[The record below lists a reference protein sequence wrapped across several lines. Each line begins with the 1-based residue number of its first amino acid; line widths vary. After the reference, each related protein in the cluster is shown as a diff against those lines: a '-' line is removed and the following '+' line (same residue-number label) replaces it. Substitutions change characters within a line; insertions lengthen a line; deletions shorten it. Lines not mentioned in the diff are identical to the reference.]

1 MRISTAQYYA
11 TTAANY
17 SRNLQNVMKTAEQ
30 ASSGLKLETA
40 ADDPVGAARLLQL
53 EQQKAMLGQYTTNI
67 SALNTAQAQEE
78 SVLDSINNVLQKVS
92 ELAVRAGGGS
102 LNDEDRKSIAAEL
115 KQSEEQLLSLM
126 NSKDANGKFIFSG
139 ASNNTQPFVR
149 NSDGTYSYQGDQT
162 QLELKIGDSMSLGL
176 NDTGWEVFQQAV
188 NAARSS
194 TTMTAPAVNDGR
206 VDLSPGLV
214 SSGPAFDASFRG
226 GQPYTMAF
234 TSSTQF
240 VITDALGNDV
250 TAEATGGGK
259 FDPNAKGGSDVN
271 FRGVTFKLDIT
282 FQAGDNPAD
291 SAAADAVIAGHSFQL
306 TAKPDSFVANRAPSN
321 TSTAIISQSTVTNA
335 ADYKSFFPEGG
346 AVLKFTGPGTFEL
359 YARPLTSTSTPVTTG
374 TVVAGVA
381 TAAGVSFTLG
391 GTPPTPAAGDQFD
404 IAVNTHQSQNVLDT
418 ISQLRSALD
427 APVQGNP
434 AAQRFLEDTVAS
446 SIANLNN
453 AKNQVDLARGAIGA
467 RGNVMDMQA
476 EQNSSTGL
484 INESTGNSIKNADP
498 AEVLTR
504 LTLQQTMLQAAQLA
518 FAKVSQLSLFN
529 KL

>member
-17 SRNLQNVMKTAEQ
+17 SRNLNNVVKTAEQ
-30 ASSGLKLETA
+30 ASSNLRVNTA

-53 EQQKAMLGQYTTNI
+53 DQQKAMLGQYTTNI
-67 SALNTAQAQEE
+67 NALNTAQAQEE
-78 SVLDSINNVLQKVS
+78 SVLDSINNTLQKVS

-102 LNDEDRKSIAAEL
+102 LNDDDRKSIAAEL

-126 NSKDANGKFIFSG
+126 NSKDANGKYIFSG
-139 ASNNTQPFVR
+139 ASNNTQPFVK

-162 QLELKIGDSMSLGL
+162 QLQLKIGDSMSLGL
-176 NDTGWEVFQQAV
+176 NDTGWDVFQQAI

-194 TTMTAPAVNDGR
+194 TTMLTPPVDDGR
-206 VDLSPGLV
+206 VALSPGLV
-214 SSGPAFDASFRG
+214 SSGPAFDANFRG
-226 GQPYTMAF
+226 GEPYTLQF
-234 TSSTQF
+234 ISSTQF
-240 VITDALGNDV
+240 KITDASGADR
-250 TAEATGGGK
+250 TAEAAGGGV
-259 FDPNAKGGSDVN
+259 FDPNAKGGSDIN

-282 FQAGDNPAD
+282 LQPGD
-291 SAAADAVIAGHSFQL
+291 DATNIDANIATHSFQL
-306 TAKPDSFVANRAPSN
+306 SAKPDSFVANRAPGN
-321 TSTAIISQSTVTNA
+321 TSTAIVTQSTVTNA
-335 ADYKSFFPEGG
+335 ADYQSFFPEGG
-346 AVLKFTGPGTFEL
+346 AVLKFTGAGTFDL
-359 YARPLTSTSTPVTTG
+359 YARPLTAGSTPVTSG
-374 TVVAGVA
+374 SVVAGVA

-391 GTPPTPAAGDQFD
+391 GTPPTPVAGDQFD
-404 IAVNTHQSQNVLDT
+404 IAVNTHQTQNVLDT

-427 APVQGNP
+427 APTDGNP
-434 AAQRFLEDTVAS
+434 AAQRFLSDTIAS
-446 SIANLNN
+446 SLSNLNN

-467 RGNVMDMQA
+467 RGNVMDMQSD
-476 EQNSSTGL
+476 QNTSSSL
-484 INESTGNSIKNADP
+484 INESTTSGIRDADP

>member
-17 SRNLQNVMKTAEQ
+17 SRNLNNVMKSAEQ
-30 ASSGLKLETA
+30 ASSGDKLVTA
-40 ADDPVGAARLLQL
+40 SDDPVGAARLLQL
-53 EQQKAMLGQYTTNI
+53 EQQKAMLGQYSSNI
-67 SALNTAQAQEE
+67 NALNTAQAQEE
-78 SVLDSINNVLQKVS
+78 SVLDSINTVLQKVS
-92 ELAVRAGGGS
+92 ELAVRAGGAS
-102 LNDEDRKSIAAEL
+102 LNDDDRKSIGAEVA
-115 KQSEEQLLSLM
+115 QAEEQLLNLM
-126 NSKDANGKFIFSG
+126 NSKDANGRYIFSG
-139 ASNNTQPFVR
+139 ASSNTQPFVR

-176 NDTGWEVFQQAV
+176 NDTGWDVFQQAI
-188 NAARSS
+188 NAARST
-194 TTMTAPAVNDGR
+194 TTMTAPAVDDGR
-206 VDLSPGLV
+206 VSLTQGLV
-214 SSGPAFDASFRG
+214 NSGPAFDASFRN
-226 GQPYTMAF
+226 GQPYTLAF

-259 FDPNAKGGSDVN
+259 FDPNNKDGSDIS
-271 FRGVTFKLDIT
+271 FRGVSFALDIS
-282 FQAGDNPAD
+282 FQASDNPAN
-291 SAAADAVIAGHSFQL
+291 ADAVIAGHSFQL
-306 TAKPDSFVANRAPSN
+306 AAKPDSFVSTRSPGN
-321 TSTAIISQSTVTNA
+321 TTAAVISQTSVTNA

-359 YARPLTSTSTPVTTG
+359 YARPMTSSSTPVTTG
-374 TVVAGVA
+374 TVTAGVA

-391 GTPPTPAAGDQFD
+391 GATPPVAGDQFD
-404 IAVNTHQSQNVLDT
+404 ITVNTHQTQNVLDT
-418 ISQLRSALD
+418 VSQLRQALEI
-427 APVQGNP
+427 PTSGNP
-434 AAQRFLEDTVAS
+434 AAQRNLDSVIAS
-446 SIANLNN
+446 SIANLGN

-467 RGNVMDMQA
+467 RGNVMDMQRDSI
-476 EQNSSTGL
+476 QSTDL
-484 INESTGNSIKNADP
+484 INTSSQSSIRDADP

>member
-1 MRISTAQYYA
+1 MRISTAQYYV

-17 SRNLQNVMKTAEQ
+17 QRNFNNTIKTAEQ
-30 ASSGLKLETA
+30 ASSGVKLETA

-53 EQQKAMLGQYTTNI
+53 DQQKAMLGQYTTNI

-78 SVLDSINNVLQKVS
+78 AVLDSINNVLQKVS

-102 LNDEDRKSIAAEL
+102 LNDDDRKSIAAEL
-115 KQSEEQLLSLM
+115 GAAEDQLLSLM

-162 QLELKIGDSMSLGL
+162 QLQLKIGDSMSLGL
-176 NDTGWEVFQQAV
+176 NDTGWDVFQQAV
-188 NAARSS
+188 NASRSS
-194 TTMTAPAVNDGR
+194 TTMTAPAVDDGR
-206 VDLSPGLV
+206 VALSAGLV
-214 SSGPAFDASFRG
+214 NSGPDFDAKFRS
-226 GQPYTMAF
+226 GQPYTMSF

-259 FDPNAKGGSDVN
+259 FDPGEKGGSDVN

-282 FQAGDNPAD
+282 FQAGDTPAD
-291 SAAADAVIAGHSFQL
+291 SASADAVIAGHSFQL
-306 TAKPDSFVANRAPSN
+306 TAKPDSFVANRAPGN
-321 TSTAIISQSTVTNA
+321 ASTAVVTQSSVTNA

-346 AVLKFTGPGTFEL
+346 AVMKMTGPGTFDL
-359 YARPLTSTSTPVTTG
+359 YARPLTSSSTPVTSG
-374 TVVAGVA
+374 TVTAGVA
-381 TAAGVSFTLG
+381 TAAGVSFTFG
-391 GTPPTPAAGDQFD
+391 GGPLAAGDQFD
-404 IAVNTHQSQNVLDT
+404 IAVNTHQTQNVLDT
-418 ISQLRSALD
+418 ISQLRQALN
-427 APVQGNP
+427 APAQGKP
-434 AAQRFLEDTVAS
+434 AAQRFMEDTVAS
-446 SIANLNN
+446 AIANLGN

-467 RGNVMDMQA
+467 RGNVMDMQTD
-476 EQNSSTGL
+476 QNQSTSL
-484 INESTGNSIKNADP
+484 INDSTQNGIKNADP

-518 FAKVSQLSLFN
+518 FSKISQLGLFN

>member
-17 SRNLQNVMKTAEQ
+17 SRNLNNVMKTAEQ
-30 ASSGLKLETA
+30 ASSGVKLETA

-67 SALNTAQAQEE
+67 NSLNTAQAQEE

-102 LNDEDRKSIAAEL
+102 LNDDDRKSISAEL

-126 NSKDANGKFIFSG
+126 NSKDANGKYIFSG

-176 NDTGWEVFQQAV
+176 NDTGWDVFQQAI

-194 TTMTAPAVNDGR
+194 TTMLTPPVDDGR
-206 VDLSPGLV
+206 VRLSPGLV
-214 SSGPAFDASFRG
+214 NSGPAFDANFRG
-226 GQPYTMAF
+226 GEPYKLQF

-240 VITDALGNDV
+240 VITDATGADR
-250 TAEATGGGK
+250 TAEATGGGV
-259 FDPNAKGGSDVN
+259 FDPNAKGGSDIN

-282 FQAGDNPAD
+282 PQAGDNATNID
-291 SAAADAVIAGHSFQL
+291 GFIATHSFEL
-306 TAKPDSFVANRAPSN
+306 SAKPDSFVSNRAPSN
-321 TSTAIISQSTVTNA
+321 VSTVVVSNATVSNA
-335 ADYKSFFPEGG
+335 ADYNSFFPEGG
-346 AVLKFTGPGTFEL
+346 AVLKFTGPGTFDL
-359 YARPLTSTSTPVTTG
+359 YARPLTSGSTPVTSG

-381 TAAGVSFTLG
+381 TAAGVDFTLSG
-391 GTPPTPAAGDQFD
+391 GTPPGVLNPGDQFD
-404 IAVNTHQSQNVLDT
+404 IAVNTHQTQNVLDT

-427 APVQGNP
+427 APTQGNP
-434 AAQRFLEDTVAS
+434 TAQRFLENTVAS

-453 AKNQVDLARGAIGA
+453 GKNQVDLARGAIGA
-467 RGNVMDMQA
+467 RGNVMDMQTD
-476 EQNSSTGL
+476 QNSSAGL
-484 INESTGNSIKNADP
+484 INESTANSIKNADP

-518 FAKVSQLSLFN
+518 FARVSQLSLFN

>member
-17 SRNLQNVMKTAEQ
+17 QRNFNNAIKTAEQ
-30 ASSGLKLETA
+30 ASSGVKLETA
-40 ADDPVGAARLLQL
+40 ADDPIGAARLLQL
-53 EQQKAMLGQYTTNI
+53 DQQKAMLGQYATNI

-102 LNDEDRKSIAAEL
+102 LNDDDRKSIAAEL
-115 KQSEEQLLSLM
+115 SASEDQLLSLM
-126 NSKDANGKFIFSG
+126 NSKDANGKYIFSG
-139 ASNNTQPFVR
+139 ASNNTQPFAR

-162 QLELKIGDSMSLGL
+162 QLQLKIGDSMSLGL
-176 NDTGWEVFQQAV
+176 NDTGWDVFQQAI

-194 TTMTAPAVNDGR
+194 TTMTAPAVDDGR
-206 VDLSPGLV
+206 VALSPGLV
-214 SSGPAFDASFRG
+214 SSGPAFDASFRS
-226 GQPYTMAF
+226 GQPYTLAF

-240 VITDALGNDV
+240 SITDALGNDV
-250 TAEATGGGK
+250 TAEASQGGV

-282 FQAGDNPAD
+282 FQAGDNATT
-291 SAAADAVIAGHSFQL
+291 ADAVIAGHSFQL
-306 TAKPDSFVANRAPSN
+306 TAKPDSFVSNRAPSN
-321 TSTAIISQSTVTNA
+321 GSTALVSQTSVTNA
-335 ADYKSFFPEGG
+335 ADYQSFFPEGG
-346 AVLKFTGPGTFEL
+346 AVLKFTGPTTFDL
-359 YARPLTSTSTPVTTG
+359 YARPLTSSSTPVTSG
-374 TVVAGVA
+374 TVAAGVA
-381 TAAGVSFTLG
+381 TAAGVSFTLSG
-391 GTPPTPAAGDQFD
+391 GAPAAGDQFD
-404 IAVNTHQSQNVLDT
+404 IAVNTHQTQNVLDT
-418 ISQLRSALD
+418 ISQLRQALD
-427 APVQGNP
+427 SPTQGNP
-434 AAQRFLEDTVAS
+434 TAQRFLEDTVAS
-446 SIANLNN
+446 AIANLGN

-476 EQNSSTGL
+476 DQNQSTGL
-484 INESTGNSIKNADP
+484 INEATSNSIKNTDP

-518 FAKVSQLSLFN
+518 FSKISQLGLFN